1 MQGIPVIERDREA
14 AIRLAIG
21 EAGES
26 DLVLVAGKGHE
37 DYQISGDVIRHFSD
51 RETVEA
57 ILEEMRT

>member
-1 MQGIPVIERDREA
+1 MDRTGPERDREA

-37 DYQISGDVIRHFSD
+37 TGQIVGSQRLEFSD
-51 RETVEA
+51 H
-57 ILEEMRT
+57 EEIRKALAEEVAA